1 MLFWREEATYI
12 LKADKDSN
20 PDRLILATS
29 DVLTRKKNSKHQRN
43 ACHYSCFRGIDMA
56 KPNNYYFILLRNANK
71 SIIDELQVNLSL
83 ITLTYVSFC
92 SYKNLQR
99 GS

>member
-1 MLFWREEATYI
+1 
-12 LKADKDSN
+12 
-20 PDRLILATS
+20 
-29 DVLTRKKNSKHQRN
+29 
-43 ACHYSCFRGIDMA
+43 MA

-92 SYKNLQR
+92 SYKNLQG